1 VNEGQAF
8 SLDDKYRLE
17 RGTVYLTGIQA
28 LVRLPIEQMRRDR
41 LAGLRTAAFIS
52 GYEGSPLGGY
62 DLALQ
67 RAGGLLAEHNIR
79 FAPGVNEDLAATAVM
94 GSQTYQMLPDP
105 QVDGVVGIWYGKGPG
120 VDRSGDVLRHANL
133 AGTGRHC
140 GALALAGDDHVSKSS
155 TIPHQ
160 SEFSFYNVGMPTL
173 TPGSPQ
179 EILDYGLLGIALSR
193 YCGAWTGLKLAT
205 DVCDGGGTVE
215 VSPERCRSVEPEYL
229 IDGEP
234 YRKVMNGLLL
244 VPTSLELEKEL
255 LYRRHEAARRFALAN
270 DLNHIVAR
278 HAHDRF
284 GIVAAGKAYYDLRSA
299 LRNLG
304 LDESELE
311 QAGVRIL
318 KLGMVFPLEPRI
330 IEEFSAGLDEVLVI
344 EEKRSFIE
352 LQLRDLLYNRDPR
365 PAIYGKS
372 DRNGEPLLPSHG
384 ELDAEI
390 IAKALAPQLGV
401 VPDRGRYLG
410 RIAETEQLFTESK
423 GAPPRPPT
431 YCSGCPHNRSTFL
444 LEGQIAG
451 GGIGCHGMAA
461 MLGEAHRGIAYLGHM
476 GGEGAAWIGM
486 SPFTRREHLFQNI
499 GDGTYFHSGRQAV
512 HAAVA
517 SGVNITYKILFNNV
531 VAMTG
536 GQDVAGGLTIPA
548 LTRELES
555 AGVKRIVLL
564 SDDPHKYRHGAGLA
578 APVKLRPREDL
589 EQALA
594 DLEKA
599 PGATALIYDQMCAAE
614 KRRRRNRGLLPQ
626 AVRRVVIHERVC
638 EGCGDCVAKSNC
650 VSLHPVETEFGP
662 KTRIHQS
669 SCNADYSCVLG
680 DCPSFVSVM
689 VEEGTGLK
697 RKPLP
702 ELPAVEIPEPA
713 RKVPLQGPYHILMPG
728 IGGTGVVTVNALL
741 ATAAL
746 LEGKH
751 ATTLDQTGLA
761 QKGGAVVS
769 HLTLSAAP
777 VETSNRIS
785 CGAAD
790 LLLGFDVMG
799 AAGRGNLQRLH
810 PEKTVAVVNS
820 HEIPTAET
828 VRKGLT
834 VVSAGGWFL
843 DTITRFTRAAENIF
857 VDASKIA
864 EELFGGH
871 LYTNVFLLGV
881 AFQAGRIPLRC
892 ASIEQAVRLNGVAV
906 ARNLEAFAWGRKY
919 IDDPGAVLALAGEG
933 KTPPKHSFEE
943 LLQHRCRELTRYQDA
958 AYAQQYRAFVEEV
971 HGAEQHAMPGS
982 TRFAAAVAR
991 NLYKLMAYKD
1001 EYEVARLLIDPEFE
1015 KQVQAT
1021 FETPRKLVYHLHPPL
1036 LRALGLKRKLSLG
1049 PWFRPILKVLAA
1061 GKRLRGTA
1069 FDPFGRAAVR
1079 QEERRLIE
1087 WYRDTM
1093 RSQLPG
1099 LARRLP
1105 LAVEIAGLPDQI
1117 RGYEH
1122 IKLDSARRVRQ
1133 AAADLLVE
1141 SRRETAA

>member
-1 VNEGQAF
+1 MVESTL

-17 RGTVYLTGIQA
+17 SGTTYLSGIQA

-41 LAGLRTAAFIS
+41 LAGLRTATFIS

-79 FAPGVNEDLAATAVM
+79 FVPGVNEDLAATAVM

-105 QVDGVVGIWYGKGPG
+105 RVDGVVGIWYGKGPG

-173 TPGSPQ
+173 APGNTQ
-179 EILDYGLLGIALSR
+179 EILDFGLLGIALSR

-205 DVCDGGGTVE
+205 DICDGGGTVE
-215 VSPERCRSVEPEYL
+215 VSPERCLPIDPEYL
-229 IDGEP
+229 IDGKP
-234 YRKVMNGLLL
+234 YSKVMNGLLL
-244 VPTSLELEKEL
+244 VPASLELEKEL
-255 LYRRHEAARRFALAN
+255 LYRRHEAARRFARSN
-270 DLNHIVAR
+270 GLNRTVAR

-284 GIVAAGKAYYDLRSA
+284 GIVTAGKAYYDLRTA

-304 LDESELE
+304 LTDAALE
-311 QAGVRIL
+311 KAGVRIL
-318 KLGMVFPLEPRI
+318 KLGMVFPLEPSI
-330 IEEFSAGLDEVLVI
+330 VEQFSAGLEEVFVI

-365 PAIYGKS
+365 PSIYGKS
-372 DRNGEPLLPSHG
+372 DRQGGPLLPSHG
-384 ELDAEI
+384 ELDAEMV
-390 IAKALAPQLGV
+390 AKALARKLGV
-401 VPDRGRYLG
+401 VADQGSYLG
-410 RIAETEQLFTESK
+410 RIAGTEQRLQVSK

-431 YCSGCPHNRSTFL
+431 YCSGCPHNRSTLL
-444 LEGQIAG
+444 LEGQMAG

-461 MLGEAHRGIAYLGHM
+461 LLGEAHRGIAYLGHM

-486 SPFTRREHLFQNI
+486 SPFTSRKHLFQNI

-548 LTRELES
+548 LTRELAS
-555 AGVKRIVLL
+555 AGVQRIVLL
-564 SDDPHKYRHGAGLA
+564 SEDVTKYENESGLA
-578 APVKLRPREDL
+578 PAVELRPREDL
-589 EQALA
+589 EAALA
-594 DLEKA
+594 ELENV
-599 PGATALIYDQMCAAE
+599 PGASALIYDQMCAAE

-626 AVRRVVIHERVC
+626 PVRRIIINERVC
-638 EGCGDCVAKSNC
+638 EGCGDCVTKSNC
-650 VSLHPVETEFGP
+650 ISLRPVETEFGP

-689 VEEGTGLK
+689 VDEGTGLK
-697 RKPLP
+697 RKPP
-702 ELPAVEIPEPA
+702 PDLPAVDIPEPA
-713 RKVPLQGPYHILMPG
+713 RKAPLRSRYHILMPG

-746 LEGKH
+746 LEGNH

-761 QKGGAVVS
+761 QKGGQVVS
-769 HLTLSAAP
+769 HLTISAGAS
-777 VETSNRIS
+777 EASNRIS
-785 CGAAD
+785 YGAAD

-799 AAGRGNLQRLH
+799 AAGRGNLRRAD
-810 PEKTVAVVNS
+810 PDRTVAVVNS
-820 HEIPTAET
+820 HEIPTGET

-834 VVSAGGWFL
+834 VLSADGRFV
-843 DTITRFTRAAENIF
+843 DTVNRFTRAGDNIF
-857 VDASKIA
+857 VDASRLA

-871 LYTNVFLLGV
+871 LYTNIFLLGV
-881 AFQAGRIPLRC
+881 AYQAGHIPLAC
-892 ASIEQAVRLNGVAV
+892 ASIEQAIRLNGVAV
-906 ARNLEAFAWGRKY
+906 QRNLEAFAWGRKY
-919 IDDPGAVLALAGEG
+919 IEDPAAVLSLAGEE
-933 KTPPKHSFEE
+933 TSPSKHSSEE
-943 LLQHRCRELTRYQDA
+943 LLQHRVRELTAYQNA
-958 AYAQQYRAFVEEV
+958 AYAQRYRAFVEEIRR
-971 HGAEQHAMPGS
+971 AEQQAAPGS
-982 TRFAAAVAR
+982 TQLTEAVAR
-991 NLYKLMAYKD
+991 YLYKLMAYKD
-1001 EYEVARLLIDPEFE
+1001 EYEVARLLTDPEFE
-1015 KQVQAT
+1015 KRVQAA
-1021 FETPRKLVYHLHPPL
+1021 FENPRKLVFHLHPPF

-1049 PWFRPILKVLAA
+1049 AWWLRPLLKLLAA
-1061 GKRLRGTA
+1061 GKTLRGTVC
-1069 FDPFGRAAVR
+1069 DPFGYATARR
-1079 QEERRLIE
+1079 EERRLIQ
-1087 WYRDTM
+1087 WYRETLG
-1093 RSQLPG
+1093 SFLPV
-1099 LARRLP
+1099 LAAHLP
-1105 LAVEIAGLPDQI
+1105 LALEAATLPDQI
-1117 RGYEH
+1117 RGYEN

-1133 AAADLLVE
+1133 AAADLLLE